1 MNEKNEERRTKFY
14 DWLMNRLQSDDIFYT
29 NEVLANNVIGLID
42 ILLFLASI
50 VIYILHQV
58 RIIELTDD
66 TVSIDYIVLTTA
78 VFCLVPAIINSV
90 FKGRR
95 RFVKV
100 MLLAC
105 LVINC
110 AILYGYVNYAV
121 VMFMVIPTI
130 LSILY
135 YSNKLTIFISVI
147 TGILMGIGTVTSTMY
162 GWLDVNNIMPP
173 KGSMIKIIGE
183 MDDSVRNV
191 FPHPTTFLKDELV
204 SGYLPSIIIF
214 AIVAFV
220 CVNVANRGR
229 RMILDEAKITRNN
242 ERIHS
247 ELNLANSIQANILP
261 NTFPPFP
268 KYSEFDLYAI
278 MEPAKEVGGDFYDF
292 FMIDETHIAVVIGD
306 VSGKGIPAAM
316 VMVITRTLIKN
327 HAEIDLSPGEVFTR
341 TNKMLAESNEEGLF
355 VTAWMAVIDLTD
367 GGVVYTNAG
376 HNPPIIRK
384 KDKDFEIHNGKPG
397 FVLAGMD
404 GLQYDNFNT
413 KLEPGDELLIYT
425 DGVTEANNENNEL
438 YGTERMMNYL
448 NAHKG
453 MTATETLKGLR
464 ADVSEFAGE
473 AEQFDDIT
481 MLMFKMNDYLKTLVY
496 EEKTFIATDA
506 HLAEAVEY
514 LESQLAIVKA
524 SPKYVMQMTV
534 ALEEIFVN
542 VCNYAYGTHV
552 GEITVAVK
560 YVPEMNEVRVKF
572 TDSGMPFDPLENEQP
587 DISLSAEERKIG
599 GLGIHMVL
607 QTMDKVTY
615 KYEDGKNIL
624 TISKVLD

>member
-413 KLEPGDELLIYT
+413 KLEPGDELMIYT

-473 AEQFDDIT
+473 TEQFDDIT